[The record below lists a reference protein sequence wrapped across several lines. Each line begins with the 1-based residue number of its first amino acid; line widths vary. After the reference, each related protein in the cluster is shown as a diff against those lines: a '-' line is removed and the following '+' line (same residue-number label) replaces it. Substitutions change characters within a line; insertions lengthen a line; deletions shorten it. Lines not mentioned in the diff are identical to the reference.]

1 MRSAPIDRFQYLLLM
16 AACLALTLPLE
27 FVFRARVYRRPRRL
41 VRVLVPLLVVFLIW
55 DAIAVGRGH
64 WHFSDRYTTGWLLP
78 FGVPVE
84 ELAFFVTIPLCAL
97 LTYEAVGTM
106 LTVLRSRRGG
116 RREGQHGPERA
127 PGGEAT
133 DA

>member
-41 VRVLVPLLVVFLIW
+41 LRVLVPLLIVFLIW
-55 DAIAVGRGH
+55 DAIAVARGH

-78 FGVPVE
+78 FGIPVE
-84 ELAFFVTIPLCAL
+84 EVAFFVTIPLCAL
-97 LTYEAVGTM
+97 LTYEAVDTM

-116 RREGQHGPERA
+116 QRGPERA